1 MTSDEPQAEPREGA
15 ARRGSLLSVGW
26 LALVAAYSLLLLAF
40 DAMYFDP
47 QVDWVLLS
55 LAAIAWIAIVVTY
68 VRGLGRATS
77 RRTYVLAHLGT
88 PLLIAAPL
96 TVIPVDTSWLPL
108 FVLLVAYILELR
120 NLTAGQGFLF
130 SLGLVAFVIVLATA
144 VMSFVEREDPE
155 SSLDDVGASAGWTL
169 ATLFRLRAPFGD
181 PQTEDGKILSLV
193 VGVCALLAASL
204 FTAQLVTWVTGSG
217 RDKERKSDSS
227 AEILAEIAALRAA
240 VERLTDERLP
250 ARNPAVD
257 DAESPGA
264 SRVPDPPPG

>member
-1 MTSDEPQAEPREGA
+1 MTSADPPAESRDGI
-15 ARRGSLLSVGW
+15 ARRATLLSVGW
-26 LALVAAYSLLLLAF
+26 LALVAAYSLLLLAI
-40 DAMYFDP
+40 DAMHFEP
-47 QVDWVLLS
+47 QVDWALIGLTAV
-55 LAAIAWIAIVVTY
+55 AWIAIVLTY
-68 VRGLGRATS
+68 VRGLARAST
-77 RRTYVLAHLGT
+77 RRSYGLSHLGT

-96 TVIPVDTSWLPL
+96 VVIPADTSWLPL
-108 FVLLVAYILELR
+108 IILLTAYILELR

-144 VMSFVEREDPE
+144 VMSFVESEDPE

-193 VGVCALLAASL
+193 VGICALLAASL

-217 RDKERKSDSS
+217 RDKERKSDPS

-240 VERLTDERLP
+240 VEKLTNERLHP
-250 ARNPAVD
+250 G
-257 DAESPGA
+257 DAALEDSTTPEGT
-264 SRVPDPPPG
+264 RLQEPPPN